1 MHIKR
6 IFVLL
11 LLVGF
16 VFVLGG
22 CATSTKKG
30 DDLQVQGL
38 RDQISLLESQVELK
52 GDEISDLKDV
62 IWELNQKQAKKS
74 PKLELSKA
82 STKDIQMALSSA
94 GFDPGKIDGKMGQR
108 TREAVRAFQKANDLK
123 VDGKAGKET
132 WGLLQVFLEKPVK

>member
-123 VDGKAGKET
+123 VDGKVGKET

>member
-1 MHIKR
+1 MYIKR

-52 GDEISDLKDV
+52 DDEISDLKDV

-74 PKLELSKA
+74 PKLESPKP

-108 TREAVRAFQKANDLK
+108 TKEAVRAFQKANDLK